1 MTRWWWVRH
10 GPTHQKAFTG
20 WRDVPADLSDTDQI
34 ARLEAHLPRNAV
46 VISSDLIRAVET
58 ASAIQGPRERLP
70 HSPNLRE
77 FNFGVWD
84 GLKFD
89 EVAARDPELSRAFWE
104 KPGDLA
110 APDGESWNDVAARV
124 QRQVDDLTSRY
135 TGHDIIAVA
144 HIGVILTQVQAAG
157 KMDPY
162 KALSFSID
170 NLSVTQTSFD
180 GSNWS
185 LGPIN
190 HIP

>member
-20 WRDVPADLSDTDQI
+20 WRDVPADLSETAQI
-34 ARLEAHLPRNAV
+34 GRLEAYLPQDAV
-46 VISSDLIRAVET
+46 VISSDLIRAVDT
-58 ASAIQGPRERLP
+58 ASAIQNTRTRLP
-70 HSPNLRE
+70 HCAGLRE

-104 KPGDLA
+104 QPGDLA
-110 APDGESWNDVAARV
+110 PPEGESWNAVAARV
-124 QRQVDDLTSRY
+124 QSEVDTLSAQYSGR
-135 TGHDIIAVA
+135 DIIAVA

-157 KMDPY
+157 RMDAY
-162 KALSFSID
+162 KALSYSID
-170 NLSVTQTSFD
+170 NLSVTQTQFD
-180 GSNWS
+180 GTGWT